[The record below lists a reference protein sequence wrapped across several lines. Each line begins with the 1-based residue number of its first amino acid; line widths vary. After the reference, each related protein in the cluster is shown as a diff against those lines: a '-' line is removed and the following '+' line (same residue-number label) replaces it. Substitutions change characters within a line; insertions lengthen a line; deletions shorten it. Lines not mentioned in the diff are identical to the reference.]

1 MGSEFLDEA
10 TQQSMTAQHP
20 DFDDEQAYIDHAYM
34 CLARSRE
41 DALKMRNLTESGT
54 GGTFQNRFERNAIDD
69 ALVKRLTELDLG
81 DAALVFGRIDRFE
94 NEELESFTRSF
105 FDRSPFAKHIDYRIA
120 DAQQELANINGP
132 IDLVFIDADKRNYA
146 KYFDLVIDKMRPGGL
161 ILVDNVLW
169 SGKIIDPTALDKSTN
184 ALREFNQKCMDDSR
198 VEKMLLPLRDGL
210 YMLRVI

>member
-1 MGSEFLDEA
+1 MEFIDEA
-10 TQQSMTAQHP
+10 IEEYARLFSDEPSDLLQSLDRET
-20 DFDDEQAYIDHAYM
+20 HARILQPRMLSGHLQGRYLSM
-34 CLARSRE
+34 ISKLISPQLIVEIGTFTGYSALCLAE
-41 DALKMRNLTESGT
+41 GLKPDGRLIS
-54 GGTFQNRFERNAIDD
+54 ID
-69 ALVKRLTELDLG
+69 
-81 DAALVFGRIDRFE
+81 I
-94 NEELESFTRSF
+94 NEELESFTRFF
-105 FDRSPFAKHIDYRIA
+105 FDRSPFAKQIDYRIA

-146 KYFDLVIDKMRPGGL
+146 KYFDLVIGKMRPGGL

-169 SGKIIDPTALDKSTN
+169 SGKIVDPTALDKSTN

>member
-1 MGSEFLDEA
+1 MEFIDEA
-10 TQQSMTAQHP
+10 IEEYARLFSDEPSDLLQSLDRET
-20 DFDDEQAYIDHAYM
+20 HARILQPRMLSGHLQGRYLSM
-34 CLARSRE
+34 ISKLISPQLIVEIGTFTGYSALCLAE
-41 DALKMRNLTESGT
+41 GLKPDGRLIS
-54 GGTFQNRFERNAIDD
+54 ID
-69 ALVKRLTELDLG
+69 
-81 DAALVFGRIDRFE
+81 I

-105 FDRSPFAKHIDYRIA
+105 FDRSPFAKQIDYRIA

-146 KYFDLVIDKMRPGGL
+146 KYFDLVIGKMRPGGL

>member
-1 MGSEFLDEA
+1 MEFIDEA
-10 TQQSMTAQHP
+10 IEEYARLFSDTPSDLLQSLDRET
-20 DFDDEQAYIDHAYM
+20 HARILQPRMLSGHLQGRYLSM
-34 CLARSRE
+34 ISKLISPQLIVEIGTFTGYSALCLAE
-41 DALKMRNLTESGT
+41 GLKPDGRLIS
-54 GGTFQNRFERNAIDD
+54 ID
-69 ALVKRLTELDLG
+69 
-81 DAALVFGRIDRFE
+81 I

-169 SGKIIDPTALDKSTN
+169 SGKIVDPTALDKSTN

>member
-1 MGSEFLDEA
+1 MEFIDEA
-10 TQQSMTAQHP
+10 IEEYARLFSDTPSDLLQSLDRET
-20 DFDDEQAYIDHAYM
+20 HARILQPRMLSGHLQGRYLSM
-34 CLARSRE
+34 ISKLISPQLIVEIGTFTGYSALCLAE
-41 DALKMRNLTESGT
+41 GLKPDGRLIS
-54 GGTFQNRFERNAIDD
+54 ID
-69 ALVKRLTELDLG
+69 
-81 DAALVFGRIDRFE
+81 I